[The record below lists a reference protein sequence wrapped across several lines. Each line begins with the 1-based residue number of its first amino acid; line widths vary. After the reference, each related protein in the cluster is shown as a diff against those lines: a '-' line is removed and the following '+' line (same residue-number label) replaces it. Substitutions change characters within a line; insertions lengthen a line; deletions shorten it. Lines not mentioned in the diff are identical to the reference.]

1 MDLQRSLWL
10 IAPEETL
17 SLAGL
22 ILLLVAA
29 WAGDK
34 SARLVSILCIAALA
48 GAAAFAAPALWQG
61 AAGAGTEAFGGQYRG
76 DAFAGFAKLLIYGS
90 AAVVLVV
97 APAFFD
103 RVRAMRAEF
112 PLLILFAALGAG
124 LMVSAGDLLTLYI
137 GLELNSL
144 SSYVLAAFLRSD
156 ERSAEAGLKYFVL
169 GALASGILLFG
180 MSLVYGFTGTTTFVG
195 VRAALSGEL
204 ATGALFGVIFVLS
217 GLAFKIAAAPFH
229 MWTPDVYEG
238 APTPVT
244 TFFATAPKVAAMAL
258 TMRVAVEAFGGQVD
272 AWRQIVIFAALL
284 SIVIGA
290 LGAIGQ
296 ANIKRL
302 MAYSSI
308 NNVGFI
314 LIGLAAATPQGS
326 SAMLVYLAIYVA
338 MTIAGF
344 VAILLLRDAD
354 GAPVE
359 AIADL
364 SGLSKTRPWLA
375 LALAAVMF
383 SLAGIPPL
391 FGFWAKFLVFQAAVA
406 ADLIVLA
413 AIGIAASV
421 IGAFYYIKIVKVMY
435 FDEAADVVKG
445 RGDWAHGVVLA
456 LATLFISPL
465 GYLLTPWLGALADSA
480 AAALF
485 GDGAKATGRACATLG
500 SPVRT
505 RWGPR

>member
-1 MDLQRSLWL
+1 MDLQHSLWL

-34 SARLVSILCIAALA
+34 ASRLVSILSVAALA
-48 GAAAFAAPALWQG
+48 GAAALVVPALCAG

-76 DAFAGFAKLLIYGS
+76 DAFAAFAKLLIYAS
-90 AAVVLVV
+90 AGVTLIV
-97 APAFFD
+97 APAFFE
-103 RVRAMRAEF
+103 RAKAMRAEF
-112 PLLILFAALGAG
+112 PLLVLFAALGAG
-124 LMVSAGDLLTLYI
+124 MMVSAGDLLTLYI

-156 ERSAEAGLKYFVL
+156 GRSAEAGLKYFVL

-180 MSLVYGFTGTTTFVG
+180 MSLVYGFTGTTSFPG
-195 VRAALSGEL
+195 IRAALTGEL

-258 TMRVAVEAFGGQVD
+258 TMRVAVEAFGAQTA
-272 AWRQIVIFAALL
+272 AWQQIVICAALL
-284 SIVIGA
+284 SIIIGA

-296 ANIKRL
+296 GNIKRL

-314 LIGLAAATPQGS
+314 LIGLAAATPAGA
-326 SAMLVYLAIYVA
+326 SAMLTYLAIYVA
-338 MTIAGF
+338 MTVAGF
-344 VAILLLRDAD
+344 VAILLLRDASGD
-354 GAPVE
+354 QVE

-364 SGLSKTRPWLA
+364 AGLSKTRPWLA
-375 LALAAVMF
+375 LALAMVMF

-406 ADLIVLA
+406 ADLIALA
-413 AIGIAASV
+413 ALGIAASV
-421 IGAFYYIKIVKVMY
+421 MGAFYYIKIVKVMY
-435 FDEAADVVKG
+435 FDDAADVVTG

-465 GYLLTPWLGALADSA
+465 GYLLTPWLGRLSDNA

-485 GDGAKATGRACATLG
+485 FVT
-500 SPVRT
+500 
-505 RWGPR
+505 